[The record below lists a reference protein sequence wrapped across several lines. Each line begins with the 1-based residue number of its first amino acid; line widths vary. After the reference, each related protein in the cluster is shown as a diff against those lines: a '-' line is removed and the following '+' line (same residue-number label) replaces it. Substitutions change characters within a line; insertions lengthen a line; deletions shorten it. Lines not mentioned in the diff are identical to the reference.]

1 MSRGETCR
9 SGPGRPACAR
19 SRGRAARGP
28 YLFTAPPTRAY
39 PDDGRQIH
47 RPLVNRQ
54 FQRLAKML
62 GLPVG
67 RAGGFALHSL
77 RRFFKSHAENHGAP
91 QRVFDVRLGD
101 NSDKSMGAVY
111 Y

>member
-1 MSRGETCR
+1 M
-9 SGPGRPACAR
+9 
-19 SRGRAARGP
+19 
-28 YLFTAPPTRAY
+28 F
-39 PDDGRQIH
+39 
-47 RPLVNRQ
+47 
-54 FQRLAKML
+54 